1 MFCGMQFEFIVKHFK
16 FTSNTLKFKS
26 VIINL
31 SSYNIY
37 GRITPDKYPDGC
49 PPPFL
54 AYNTI
59 LHTLQLCCHAINI
72 SLTCCYDLN
81 SELSQLLKDD
91 LPLLLCIVHYND
103 Y

>member
-49 PPPFL
+49 PPFLLTTLYCIPFSCVVML
-54 AYNTI
+54 
-59 LHTLQLCCHAINI
+59 
-72 SLTCCYDLN
+72 
-81 SELSQLLKDD
+81 
-91 LPLLLCIVHYND
+91 
-103 Y
+103 